1 MPFTLVS
8 ATFVYLSFSDR
19 NLAVEGKAFL
29 KETYRWERK
38 KIPAIIDGNHTRAYW
53 DNACPYVYEMETTWF
68 RVEFLRLV
76 EVFAVKIKPG
86 KLNDIVAGRVR
97 AQLFQPAQ
105 FLSKFAHCL
114 CLLVGGLHDHSLCV

>member
-29 KETYRWERK
+29 KETYRWEMK

-53 DNACPYVYEMETTWF
+53 DNACPQVYEMKTTWF

-86 KLNDIVAGRVR
+86 KFEVSDFHGKNYHNY
-97 AQLFQPAQ
+97 QLESIILFKQ
-105 FLSKFAHCL
+105 ST
-114 CLLVGGLHDHSLCV
+114 